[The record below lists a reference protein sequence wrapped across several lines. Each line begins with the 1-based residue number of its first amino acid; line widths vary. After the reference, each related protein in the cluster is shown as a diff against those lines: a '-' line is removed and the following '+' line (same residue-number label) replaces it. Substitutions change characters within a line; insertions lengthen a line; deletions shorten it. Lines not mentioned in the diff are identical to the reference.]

1 MNQPPGEILLRKFRI
16 LVAPL
21 DWGLGHTTRCIPII
35 KELLSQDYEVLA
47 AGDRQQE
54 RLLTAEFPGLR
65 FLPLKGY
72 GIEYSKKNLAL
83 KLISQIPKIIFRIRN
98 ERNWLRKAV
107 VAEYI
112 DAVISDNR
120 FGLYHEKIPTV
131 FITHQL
137 QIKSTLGSASE
148 KILRSWNYH
157 HIHRFTECWVPDA
170 DGPDNLAGELSHPAV
185 LPRIPVTYIGLLS
198 RFQTGG
204 QFGESAKAQHGH
216 LLFILS
222 GPEPQRTL
230 LEDKIID
237 DVSHYPGT
245 ATIIRGLPSS
255 LSTIPST
262 GMIKV
267 FNHLPADE
275 LMQEMEK
282 AELVI
287 SRCGYSTVMDLMALQ
302 KKAILI
308 PTPGQTEQEYL
319 AAHLHRQ
326 HIAFTIAQKDFSLPR
341 ILEKVKGFN
350 YKVQSSAGDHKL
362 KGAIQNFLSK
372 VEPWP
377 IDFPRLH

>member
-1 MNQPPGEILLRKFRI
+1 MTQPAGEILLRNFRI

-35 KELLSQDYEVLA
+35 KELLAQNCEVLA
-47 AGDRQQE
+47 AGDHQQE
-54 RLLTAEFPGLR
+54 RLLRTEFAGLP
-65 FLPLKGY
+65 FLPLTGY
-72 GIEYSKKNLAL
+72 GIQYSRKNLTL
-83 KLISQIPKIIFRIRN
+83 KLISQIPKIIFRIRQ
-98 ERNWLRKAV
+98 EHSWLRRAV
-107 VAEYI
+107 AANNI

-137 QIKSTLGSASE
+137 QIKSKLGSASE
-148 KILRSWNYH
+148 KILRIWNYG
-157 HIHRFTECWVPDA
+157 HIHRFTECWVPDT
-170 DGPDNLAGELSHPAV
+170 DGQHNLSGELSHPTV
-185 LPRIPVTYIGLLS
+185 LPRVPVTYIGPLS
-198 RFQTGG
+198 RFRNGG
-204 QFGESAKAQHGH
+204 LLPESVKAQSGQ

-245 ATIIRGLPSS
+245 ATIVRGLPSS

-267 FNHLPADE
+267 FNHLSADE
-275 LMQEMEK
+275 LRQEIEK

-287 SRCGYSTVMDLMALQ
+287 SRCGYSTVMDLVALQ

-319 AAHLHRQ
+319 GAHLHRQ
-326 HIAFTIAQKDFSLPR
+326 HIAFTVAQKEFSLPR
-341 ILEKVKGFN
+341 ILEEVKGFN
-350 YKVQSSAGDHKL
+350 YKIQSSTAKGQL
-362 KGAIQNFLSK
+362 KHAIQNFLSK
-372 VEPWP
+372 LQRQPN
-377 IDFPRLH
+377 

>member
-1 MNQPPGEILLRKFRI
+1 MTQPAGEILLRKFRI

-21 DWGLGHTTRCIPII
+21 DWGLGHTTRCIPVI
-35 KELLSQDYEVLA
+35 KELLAQNFEVLA
-47 AGDRQQE
+47 AGDHQQE
-54 RLLTAEFPGLR
+54 RLLRAEFPGLP

-72 GIEYSKKNLAL
+72 EIRYSKKNLAL
-83 KLISQIPKIIFRIRN
+83 KLISQIPKIIFRIHQEHR
-98 ERNWLRKAV
+98 WLQKAV
-107 VAEYI
+107 VADHI

-120 FGLYHEKIPTV
+120 FGLYHKKIPTV

-137 QIKSTLGSASE
+137 QIKSKLGSASE
-148 KILRSWNYH
+148 KILLSWNYH
-157 HIHRFTECWVPDA
+157 HVDRFTECWVPDS
-170 DGPDNLAGELSHPAV
+170 DGQDNLAGELSHPTV
-185 LPRIPVTYIGLLS
+185 LPRVPVTYIGLLS
-198 RFQTGG
+198 RFQTGE
-204 QFGESAKAQHGH
+204 QFPESAKVQGGH

-230 LEDKIID
+230 LEDKIIE

-267 FNHLPADE
+267 FNHLSADE
-275 LMQEMEK
+275 LGQEIGK

-287 SRCGYSTVMDLMALQ
+287 SRCGYSTVMDLVAMQ

-319 AAHLHRQ
+319 ATYLHRQ
-326 HIAFTIAQKDFSLPR
+326 QMAFTIAQKEFSLSR
-341 ILEKVKGFN
+341 ILEEVKGFD
-350 YKVQSSAGDHKL
+350 YKVQASTGEGKL
-362 KGAIQNFLSK
+362 KHAIQNFLSK
-372 VEPWP
+372 LQP
-377 IDFPRLH
+377 